1 MDAAIALEGVSFR
14 YPNQKDSILDQV
26 SLKVAPGECVVLTGP
41 SGCGK
46 TTLTRLVN
54 GLIPH
59 AYEGELSGRV
69 WVNGRDVSEWTADEL
84 GVEVGSAFQNPRG
97 QFVNIDVASEIAF
110 GCECLGLP
118 PDEIAERVDAA
129 AAALGIRGLVG
140 RSISELSGGQKQSV
154 ILASAWA
161 MHPDVFVLDEP
172 TASLDTAS
180 MRRLAR
186 VLSQLKSQ
194 GKTILVS
201 EHRLW
206 WLAGIADRV
215 VAMED
220 GRLQAQWDAADFGR
234 LTSEER
240 SRRGLRAWSDRELY
254 ERRSASGSEKAAI
267 RAGMLPR
274 ENAGLH
280 ARELTAGYKRGA
292 PILRDASIA
301 LTPGR
306 ITGIVGEN
314 GAGKSTLLR
323 CLCGL
328 TKESR
333 GTISIEGKK
342 RERKQRPAFVH
353 LVMQEPGYQLFSDSV
368 LKEAESACGNSDD
381 AEKVHG
387 ILERFGL
394 LGLLDRHPLSLSGG
408 ERQRLSIAAGMLRGS
423 CAMLLD
429 EPTSGLDYRNMQ
441 GVAAALR
448 DAADE
453 GCAIGIVT
461 HDLELLCEACD
472 EVAEVEDG
480 RICTTYPLDDE
491 GRARAAAR
499 LGFCVDQISGYI
511 QEKGSFI

>member
-1 MDAAIALEGVSFR
+1 MDAAIALEDVSFR
-14 YPNQKDSILDQV
+14 YPNQQDPILDQV
-26 SLKVAPGECVVLTGP
+26 SLRVAPGECVVLTGP

-69 WVNGRDVSEWTADEL
+69 RVSGRDVSEWTADEL
-84 GVEVGSAFQNPRG
+84 GVEVGSVFQNPRG
-97 QFVNIDVASEIAF
+97 QFVDIDVSSEIAF

-118 PDEIAERVDAA
+118 TAEIAERVDAA
-129 AAALGIRGLVG
+129 AAALGIRGLAG
-140 RSISELSGGQKQSV
+140 RSIAELSGGQRQSV

-206 WLAGIADRV
+206 WLTGVADRV
-215 VAMED
+215 VAMEG
-220 GRLQAQWDAADFGR
+220 GRLRAQWDAADFGG
-234 LTSEER
+234 LTGEER
-240 SRRGLRAWSDRELY
+240 HRRGLRAWSDQELY
-254 ERRSASGSEKAAI
+254 ERRAVSGSEKAAA
-267 RAGMLPR
+267 RTGALPR
-274 ENAGLH
+274 ESAGLR
-280 ARELTAGYKRGA
+280 AQELAAGYKRGT
-292 PILRDASIA
+292 PILQGASITLA
-301 LTPGR
+301 PGR
-306 ITGIVGEN
+306 ITGIIGEN
-314 GAGKSTLLR
+314 GAGKTTLLR

-342 RERKQRPAFVH
+342 HRRKQRPAFVH

-368 LKEAESACGNSDD
+368 LKEAESACGDPGA
-381 AEKVHG
+381 AEKVRG

-394 LGLLDRHPLSLSGG
+394 LDLLDRHPLSLSGG
-408 ERQRLSIAAGMLRGS
+408 ERQRLSIAVGMLRGS
-423 CAMLLD
+423 SVMLLD
-429 EPTSGLDYRNMQ
+429 EPTSGLDYRSMQ
-441 GVAAALR
+441 GVAATLR

-461 HDLELLCEACD
+461 HDLEFLCEVCD
-472 EVAEVEDG
+472 EIAEVEDG
-480 RICTTYPLDDE
+480 HIRATYPLDDE
-491 GRARAAAR
+491 GRTRVAAR
-499 LGFCVDQISGYI
+499 LGFCAD
-511 QEKGSFI
+511 